1 MPSFEPKTAILPP
14 AQRKIWPQL
23 APASTLSLVLYG
35 GTAVALQLGH
45 RQSLDFDFF
54 SAERLDKKRLEES
67 FAFLADARTVQES
80 PDTLVVMAGDGEGA
94 VKISF
99 FGGLAIGHVNEPLQT
114 VDGVLLVASL
124 EDLLATKFKAI
135 LDRAEA
141 KDYVDIAAMLVAG
154 VSLARGLAAFSLMF
168 QGDPALALRALG
180 YFRDG
185 DLPMLARA
193 DQERLRAAR
202 DRIADIPAI
211 ELRPGL
217 IG

>member
-1 MPSFEPKTAILPP
+1 
-14 AQRKIWPQL
+14 
-23 APASTLSLVLYG
+23 
-35 GTAVALQLGH
+35 
-45 RQSLDFDFF
+45 
-54 SAERLDKKRLEES
+54 
-67 FAFLADARTVQES
+67 
-80 PDTLVVMAGDGEGA
+80 
-94 VKISF
+94 
-99 FGGLAIGHVNEPLQT
+99 
-114 VDGVLLVASL
+114 
-124 EDLLATKFKAI
+124 
-135 LDRAEA
+135 
-141 KDYVDIAAMLVAG
+141 MLVAG